1 MNVKQP
7 NNGVG
12 RKGPKRSASFCR
24 EWRSGSTREVFM
36 VEAVF
41 ESHEKDKMEGPCSE
55 IYELGSGVHLCL
67 RQNFLEVAGSK
78 PRQGRDTCLSMMHT
92 HLSVPG
98 SLLAYCLSVWP

>member
-1 MNVKQP
+1 MSNSQTTGSGERGLSDRP
-7 NNGVG
+7 L
-12 RKGPKRSASFCR
+12 SAVS
-24 EWRSGSTREVFM
+24 STREVFM

-78 PRQGRDTCLSMMHT
+78 PRQGRDKCL
-92 HLSVPG
+92 
-98 SLLAYCLSVWP
+98 